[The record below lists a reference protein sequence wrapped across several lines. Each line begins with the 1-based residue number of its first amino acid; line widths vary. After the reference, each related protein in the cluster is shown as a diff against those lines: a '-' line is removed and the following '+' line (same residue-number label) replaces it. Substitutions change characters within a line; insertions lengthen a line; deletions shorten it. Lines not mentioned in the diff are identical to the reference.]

1 MERLQKFLSRA
12 GVTSR
17 RRAEELISQGQVKV
31 NDKIIKELGVKIDP
45 EKDKVYLNGGLIVL
59 PKRKVYLALNK
70 PVGYLTTCRDTH
82 QRQTVMDLL
91 PQELRLYPVGR
102 LDLNTEGLLLFTN
115 DGDFANR
122 IMHPKF
128 KLEKE
133 YLCLVKGR
141 LEKGDYLKLNK
152 GIRLKD
158 GETLRARVSR
168 LSLPELSKIKG
179 NVHSSGLRAQGSDM
193 GKKKESIWLR
203 IIIREGKKRQI
214 RRMCLSIRHPVLRL
228 IRIRIGN
235 VKLGNLPVGRWRE
248 ISDLA
253 TFIEC

>member
-1 MERLQKFLSRA
+1 
-12 GVTSR
+12 
-17 RRAEELISQGQVKV
+17 
-31 NDKIIKELGVKIDP
+31 
-45 EKDKVYLNGGLIVL
+45 
-59 PKRKVYLALNK
+59 
-70 PVGYLTTCRDTH
+70 
-82 QRQTVMDLL
+82 MDLL

-179 NVHSSGLRAQGSDM
+179 NTYGSWLVAHGSYMD
-193 GKKKESIWLR
+193 KESTWLR
-203 IIIREGKKRQI
+203 VILREGKKRQI

>member
-168 LSLPELSKIKG
+168 LPLKELSKMKG
-179 NVHSSGLRAQGSDM
+179 NTYGSWLGAHGSYMD
-193 GKKKESIWLR
+193 KESTWLR
-203 IIIREGKKRQI
+203 VILREGKKRQI